1 MVNGGKAALE
11 LEFCMLSP
19 TPPQAGS
26 RPAIGFREFVALM
39 AALMSINALGIDMML
54 PALPDISRDLG
65 MTTEN
70 QRQWII
76 SVYMIG
82 FGLAQLVYGP
92 LADRYGR
99 RPLMLAGLL
108 LFTATSLIASFTASF
123 ETMIAARFLQ
133 GMAAAASRVLVV
145 SMVRDCYSGRQ
156 MARVMS
162 LTFIVFLA
170 APILAP
176 SIGKLIMLVAPWE
189 AIFHALAAFSALLAI
204 WMVLRLD
211 ETLHPEYRRSID
223 LGEIAAAARQ
233 VVGNRCSLGYT
244 LALSM
249 SFGAMLGFVG
259 SAQQLFTDVF
269 GAEDIFPLVF
279 AFIAGS
285 MGLASYLNSRIVLR
299 LGSRRVSHFALTGF
313 IAIGGVHLLS
323 AELIG
328 ETLVSFALFQFAI
341 MFCAGLMGSNFGAM
355 AMEPMGAIAG
365 TASSVQGTISTLI
378 AATIGIVVG
387 QSFNGTSIPVVL
399 GFFGGGI
406 GALVAVLY
414 AERGRLFRPQHA
426 MPESAQ

>member
-1 MVNGGKAALE
+1 MPPP
-11 LEFCMLSP
+11 S
-19 TPPQAGS
+19 PPQAAS
-26 RPAIGFREFVALM
+26 QPVIGFREFVALM

-54 PALPDISRDLG
+54 PALSDISRDLR

-76 SVYMIG
+76 SVYIIG
-82 FGLAQLVYGP
+82 FGLAQLFYGP

-108 LFTATSLIASFTASF
+108 LYTATSLIASFAASF

-176 SIGKLIMLVAPWE
+176 SIGKLIMLIAPWE
-189 AIFHALAAFSALLAI
+189 AIFHALAAFSAILAI
-204 WMVLRLD
+204 WMALRLD

-223 LGEIAAAARQ
+223 LGEIVAAARQ
-233 VVGNRCSLGYT
+233 VIGNRCSLGYT

-269 GAEDIFPLVF
+269 AAEDIFPLIF

-299 LGSRRVSHFALTGF
+299 LGSRRVSHFALVGF

-323 AELIG
+323 SEFVG

-341 MFCAGLMGSNFGAM
+341 MFCSGLMGSNFGAM

-387 QSFNGTSIPVVL
+387 QSFNATSVPIVV

-406 GALVAVLY
+406 GALLAVLY

-426 MPESAQ
+426 MPDSIIL

>member
-1 MVNGGKAALE
+1 
-11 LEFCMLSP
+11 MLSP
-19 TPPQAGS
+19 TQPQAGS
-26 RPAIGFREFVALM
+26 QPAIGFREFVALM

-65 MTTEN
+65 MTIEN

-82 FGLAQLVYGP
+82 FGLAQLAYGP

-108 LFTATSLIASFTASF
+108 LYTSTSLIASFADSF
-123 ETMIAARFLQ
+123 ETMMVARFLQ

-170 APILAP
+170 APIFAP
-176 SIGKLIMLVAPWE
+176 SIGKLILLVAPWE
-189 AIFHALAAFSALLAI
+189 AIFHALAAFSAILAT

-233 VVGNRCSLGYT
+233 VVVNRCSLGYT

-249 SFGAMLGFVG
+249 SFGAMLGFLG

-269 GAEDIFPLVF
+269 EAEDIFPLIF
-279 AFIAGS
+279 AFISGS

-299 LGSRRVSHFALTGF
+299 LGSRRVSHFALAGF

-328 ETLVSFALFQFAI
+328 ETLMSFVMFQFAI

-378 AATIGIVVG
+378 AATMGIVVG
-387 QSFNGTSIPVVL
+387 QSFNATSIPVVL

-406 GALVAVLY
+406 GALAAVLY
-414 AERGRLFRPQHA
+414 AERGKLFRPQHA

>member
-1 MVNGGKAALE
+1 
-11 LEFCMLSP
+11 MLSP
-19 TPPQAGS
+19 PPPQAGS

-76 SVYMIG
+76 SIYMIG
-82 FGLAQLVYGP
+82 FGLAQLAYGP

-108 LFTATSLIASFTASF
+108 LYAATSLIASFAASF

-162 LTFIVFLA
+162 LSFIVFLA

-176 SIGKLIMLVAPWE
+176 SIGKLILLVAPWE
-189 AIFHALAAFSALLAI
+189 AIFHALSAFGAILAI
-204 WMVLRLD
+204 WMVLRLG

-223 LGEIAAAARQ
+223 LGEIVAAARE

-269 GAEDIFPLVF
+269 RAEDVFPLVF

-299 LGSRRVSHFALTGF
+299 LGSRRVSHAALMGY
-313 IAIGGVHLLS
+313 IAIGGAHLLS
-323 AELIG
+323 SEFIG

-387 QSFNGTSIPVVL
+387 QSFNATSIPVVM

-406 GALVAVLY
+406 GALIAVLY
-414 AERGRLFRPQHA
+414 AEHGRLFRPQHG
-426 MPESAQ
+426 MPAPAQ

>member
-1 MVNGGKAALE
+1 
-11 LEFCMLSP
+11 MLSP

-54 PALPDISRDLG
+54 PALADISRDLG

-82 FGLAQLVYGP
+82 FGLAQLAYGP

-108 LFTATSLIASFTASF
+108 LFTATSLIASFAASF

-162 LTFIVFLA
+162 LTFIIFLA

-189 AIFHALAAFSALLAI
+189 AIFHALGAFSAILAI

-223 LGEIAAAARQ
+223 LGEIVGAARQ

-299 LGSRRVSHFALTGF
+299 LGSRRVSHFALMGF
-313 IAIGGVHLLS
+313 IAIGGVHLLF
-323 AELIG
+323 AEMIG
-328 ETLVSFALFQFAI
+328 ETLVSFALFQFAT

-378 AATIGIVVG
+378 AATIGIFVG
-387 QSFNGTSIPVVL
+387 QSFNATSIPVVV

-426 MPESAQ
+426 MPEPAQ